1 MTDETMLRAYYLDIE
16 QELLARKAFPNCDQ
30 NQKRIPEC
38 ERQLREL
45 RKQLDEEIQA
55 HKEGL

>member
-38 ERQLREL
+38 DTSPQRRTVTLS
-45 RKQLDEEIQA
+45 KFA
-55 HKEGL
+55 